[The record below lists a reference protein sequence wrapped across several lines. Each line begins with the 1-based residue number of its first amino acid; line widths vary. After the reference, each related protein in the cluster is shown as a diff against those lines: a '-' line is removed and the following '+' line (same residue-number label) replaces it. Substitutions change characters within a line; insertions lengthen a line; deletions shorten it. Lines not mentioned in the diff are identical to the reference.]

1 MVMTTAKL
9 GGKTIRFRKGALRKQ
24 LKVGPKTKLTRAVLG
39 RMKKTPVGSMVSV
52 PGSKRKMKMTSLM
65 KKRITL
71 GINLQSKKK
80 KRMSPPRPR
89 KKKKY

>member
-9 GGKTIRFRKGALRKQ
+9 GGKTIRFKKGALRKQ

-39 RMKKTPVGSMVSV
+39 RMKKTPVGSMVTV
-52 PGSKRKMKMTSLM
+52 PGTKRKMKMTSLM

-71 GINLQSKKK
+71 GINLQSRKKK
-80 KRMSPPRPR
+80 KSPPRPR